1 MEASHEPLTSNPQ
14 QGSTMTAQNQDF
26 QSDES
31 RNQTTESSTETDPL
45 GPITLPT
52 RIRIGARALA
62 LSGVVGLSAVAAA
75 LGTYD
80 PGTFPTS
87 TIGNH

>member
-1 MEASHEPLTSNPQ
+1 
-14 QGSTMTAQNQDF
+14 MTAQNDDLQN
-26 QSDES
+26 DECC
-31 RNQTTESSTETDPL
+31 NQTAASGTETDPL

-62 LSGVVGLSAVAAA
+62 LSGVVGLSAIAAA
-75 LGTYD
+75 VGTYD